1 MCSRALKHKR
11 VQESELNVA
20 VGLSHWLPRDET
32 YPEIVQGTTEV
43 HHELQDPSF
52 PQTDA
57 VWGQGAHLNS
67 SKA

>member
-1 MCSRALKHKR
+1 
-11 VQESELNVA
+11 
-20 VGLSHWLPRDET
+20 LPREET

-43 HHELQDPSF
+43 HHELPDPSF

-57 VWGQGAHLNS
+57 VWDQRAHLNA